1 MTDASLSTRD
11 LDLTDTDSTSLSV
24 DTAETADL
32 RERVEHG
39 IVLLLPRV
47 LNQESGEPAALD
59 ASLMADLGLTSG
71 KTLELV
77 LELEDHLDIQIDVED
92 ITPDD
97 LNTITTL
104 AAFVAAHVVAE
115 D

>member
-1 MTDASLSTRD
+1 MTEVTEATGA
-11 LDLTDTDSTSLSV
+11 TT
-24 DTAETADL
+24 DL
-32 RERVEHG
+32 RARVEQG

-47 LNQESGEPAALD
+47 LNQETAEPVPVD
-59 ASLMADLGLTSG
+59 ASLMEDLGLTSG
-71 KTLELV
+71 KTLELI

-97 LNTITTL
+97 LRSATTL
-104 AAFVAAHVVAE
+104 AGFVADHVVDE